1 MSNSAAGAAD
11 PSNDNKLPSYSAG
24 NHLALHRVVQAM
36 LLLVG
41 SAALI
46 GLLLYNSAY
55 PFQFLPGSYNRASES
70 PPPVS
75 FSSSFSSCLPIHKSF
90 NFFLLFI
97 FILFPNIFCWWRLA
111 FLFSKRFFYQV
122 FETAWSLN
130 TIVAVFF
137 LFLSFFF
144 YWCEKYIN

>member
-11 PSNDNKLPSYSAG
+11 PSNDNKLSSYSGG

-41 SAALI
+41 AAALI

-55 PFQFLPGSYNRASES
+55 PFRFLPGSYHRAFES
-70 PPPVS
+70 PSPVS
-75 FSSSFSSCLPIHKSF
+75 FSSSFSSLLPIHISF

-97 FILFPNIFCWWRLA
+97 FILFPNIFC
-111 FLFSKRFFYQV
+111 
-122 FETAWSLN
+122 
-130 TIVAVFF
+130 
-137 LFLSFFF
+137 
-144 YWCEKYIN
+144 